1 MNKNKSI
8 VVIGGGIAG
17 LVATQILIEKGLK
30 VILIEKKITLG
41 GRAFS
46 FKNSE
51 SNENIDNGQHIFTKN
66 CSEYIKFLKNLEV
79 FNQVILEKSIN
90 VPIYKNNKKEYLKF
104 SGKPNAISLFLRL
117 LRFNHISYIGKLRII
132 YALIIIK
139 FKKNLKDL
147 DSTDFKTWL
156 KKHHQTYE
164 TNKYFWELFLKP
176 ALNDELEYM
185 SSYIAILTIKNSIL
199 KPQKTAFGLP
209 KTDLSSL
216 VEKNFNNILRKTNSI
231 LIKGK
236 TVKKISEDN
245 NNNITKIELSDNT
258 EIKVDSIICTIPFF
272 EIKNLFQ
279 KSSKITPIINNVSQL
294 EYSPIVCIHFWF
306 SEKITDELY
315 FSVLDSPIQWVFNV
329 SKIREHKDQNKQHLV
344 ISLSSAWKWIK
355 YDRKEMIS
363 IFSKEI
369 YKLLQ
374 LNSRVKIKQTLIVN
388 QPKATFRTLPGSYK
402 LRPKNSTPLKN
413 LFLAG
418 DWTDTEWPSTMES
431 AAKSGRKSAEDLL
444 RYLKS
449 L

>member
-1 MNKNKSI
+1 MNKNKSV

-156 KKHHQTYE
+156 KKHHQTY
-164 TNKYFWELFLKP
+164 N
-176 ALNDELEYM
+176 
-185 SSYIAILTIKNSIL
+185 
-199 KPQKTAFGLP
+199 
-209 KTDLSSL
+209 
-216 VEKNFNNILRKTNSI
+216 
-231 LIKGK
+231 
-236 TVKKISEDN
+236 
-245 NNNITKIELSDNT
+245 
-258 EIKVDSIICTIPFF
+258 
-272 EIKNLFQ
+272 
-279 KSSKITPIINNVSQL
+279 
-294 EYSPIVCIHFWF
+294 
-306 SEKITDELY
+306 
-315 FSVLDSPIQWVFNV
+315 
-329 SKIREHKDQNKQHLV
+329 
-344 ISLSSAWKWIK
+344 
-355 YDRKEMIS
+355 
-363 IFSKEI
+363 
-369 YKLLQ
+369 
-374 LNSRVKIKQTLIVN
+374 
-388 QPKATFRTLPGSYK
+388 
-402 LRPKNSTPLKN
+402 
-413 LFLAG
+413 
-418 DWTDTEWPSTMES
+418 
-431 AAKSGRKSAEDLL
+431 
-444 RYLKS
+444 
-449 L
+449 

>member
-1 MNKNKSI
+1 MNKNKSV

-17 LVATQILIEKGLK
+17 LVATLILIKKGLR
-30 VILIEKKITLG
+30 VILIEKKLSLG

-46 FKNSE
+46 FQNRE
-51 SNENIDNGQHIFTKN
+51 SNEKIDNGQHIFTQN
-66 CSEYIKFLKNLEV
+66 CSEYIKFLKNLDV

-90 VPIYKNNKKEYLKF
+90 VPIYKNNKRHHLKF
-104 SGKPNAISLFLRL
+104 SGESNSISLFLSLFKFR
-117 LRFNHISYIGKLRII
+117 HISYIGKFRII

-139 FKKNLKDL
+139 FLKNLTKL
-147 DSTDFKTWL
+147 DSTDFRTWL
-156 KKHHQTYE
+156 KRHHQTSE

-176 ALNDELEYM
+176 ALNDELENM
-185 SSYIAILTIKNSIL
+185 SSFIAILSIKNSIL
-199 KPQKTAFGLP
+199 KPRLTAFGLA

-216 VEKNFNNILRKTNSI
+216 VEKNFNNILKETNSK

-236 TVKKISEDN
+236 TVNNISEEKN
-245 NNNITKIELSDNT
+245 KITKIELSDNT
-258 EIKVDSIICTIPFF
+258 EIKVDSIISTIPFF
-272 EIKNLFQ
+272 EIKNLF
-279 KSSKITPIINNVSQL
+279 KKTSKITPIINNISQL

-329 SKIREHKDQNKQHLV
+329 SKIREYQDQNKQHLV

-431 AAKSGRKSAEDLL
+431 AAISGRKSAEDLL